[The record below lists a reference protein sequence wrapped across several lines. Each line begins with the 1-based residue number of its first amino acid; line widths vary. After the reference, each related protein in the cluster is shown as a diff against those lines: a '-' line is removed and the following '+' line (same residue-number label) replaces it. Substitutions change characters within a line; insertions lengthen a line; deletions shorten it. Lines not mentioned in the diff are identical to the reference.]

1 MKYSLPPFN
10 QREKRM
16 FLEERI
22 LDISSILFYI
32 PIIGLIISAI
42 SNILLY
48 ISYESFKDIFSL
60 IIYVLTCFYIL
71 NLIIDQLICFQ
82 KNE

>member
-1 MKYSLPPFN
+1 MKNSLPPFN
-10 QREKRM
+10 QRDKRM